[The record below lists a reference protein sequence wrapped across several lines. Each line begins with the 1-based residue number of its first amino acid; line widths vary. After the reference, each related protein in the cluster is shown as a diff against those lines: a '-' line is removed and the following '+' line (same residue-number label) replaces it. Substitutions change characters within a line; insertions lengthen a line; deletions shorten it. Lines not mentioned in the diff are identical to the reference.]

1 MLYQASRN
9 SNMVFASSFNT
20 FGITMMTEAERI
32 IKRQEHNQRYRQQ
45 NKLSINARARAKTL
59 RLKMPFMPV
68 IDEQLNITKKEIAK
82 LVGVKILT
90 LEKILKD
97 KKYCAPSHIG
107 MHFDGTVLYNRVA
120 IMEWLPYIREA
131 SAFIGKGKLIKIGG
145 MALQIVQFMHK
156 SKEMELYC
164 DELRRKQTDGRS
176 NNGTRY

>member
-1 MLYQASRN
+1 
-9 SNMVFASSFNT
+9 
-20 FGITMMTEAERI
+20 MMTEQERI
-32 IKRQEHNQRYRQQ
+32 VKRQEHNQRYRQQ

-59 RLKMPFMPV
+59 RLKMPDMPV
-68 IDEQLNITKKEIAK
+68 IDEQLNITKKEVAK

-131 SAFIGKGKLIKIGG
+131 SAFIGKGKPIKITG
-145 MALQIVQFMHK
+145 MAAQIVEFMHRSQK
-156 SKEMELYC
+156 MELFC
-164 DELRRKQTDGRS
+164 NELRRKEIDGRS

>member
-1 MLYQASRN
+1 
-9 SNMVFASSFNT
+9 MVFASSFNT

-68 IDEQLNITKKEIAK
+68 IDEQLNATKREVAK

-97 KKYCAPSHIG
+97 KKYGAPKHTG
-107 MHFDGTVLYNRVA
+107 VHFDGTVLYNRA
-120 IMEWLPYIREA
+120 EIMDWIPYIREV
-131 SAFIGKGKLIKIGG
+131 SAFIGKGRPIKITG
-145 MALQIVQFMHK
+145 MAAQIVEFMNRNK
-156 SKEMELYC
+156 KVELFC
-164 DELRRKQTDGRS
+164 NELRRNKTDGRI
-176 NNGTRY
+176 NNGARY

>member
-1 MLYQASRN
+1 
-9 SNMVFASSFNT
+9 
-20 FGITMMTEAERI
+20 MMTEQERI
-32 IKRQEHNQRYRQQ
+32 IKRREHNQRYRQQ

-68 IDEQLNITKKEIAK
+68 IDEQLNITKKEVAK

-131 SAFIGKGKLIKIGG
+131 SAFIGKGKPIKITG
-145 MALQIVQFMHK
+145 MAAQIVEFMHRSQK
-156 SKEMELYC
+156 MELFC
-164 DELRRKQTDGRS
+164 NELRRKEIDGRS